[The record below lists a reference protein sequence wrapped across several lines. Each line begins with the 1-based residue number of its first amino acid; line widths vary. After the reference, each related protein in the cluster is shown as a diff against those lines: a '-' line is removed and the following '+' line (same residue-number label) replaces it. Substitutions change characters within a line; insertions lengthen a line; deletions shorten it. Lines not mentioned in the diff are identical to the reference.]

1 MFSAFAC
8 RGKHRCRGIERS
20 ILAIVPESTHRN
32 EVLAGRLDAF
42 TYGNVEYEPHRRAQL
57 TIVIFSFEG
66 RAGNSDDLKNVPI
79 PVSETSRQKSI
90 SE

>member
-1 MFSAFAC
+1 MPSFPNQL
-8 RGKHRCRGIERS
+8 IETKCS
-20 ILAIVPESTHRN
+20 PAAWT
-32 EVLAGRLDAF
+32 AF
-42 TYGNVEYEPHRRAQL
+42 TYGNVEYEPHRRAQF

-66 RAGNSDDLKNVPI
+66 RAGSSDDLKNVPI